1 MAHFWRVLA
10 AERGSGQCHEIDDV
24 FKARPSGSYA
34 EVCLACPVP
43 GVNDADVNAS
53 GEQGRIPSC
62 ADS

>member
-10 AERGSGQCHEIDDV
+10 AERESGQCHKIDNF

-43 GVNDADVNAS
+43 GVNDADADAAE
-53 GEQGRIPSC
+53 GQERTRSC
-62 ADS
+62 ADT